1 MGKQQKRTFFKR
13 FRDKFRLIIY
23 NDNTFEEVWYI
34 RLSRFNLMALLS
46 SLLILII
53 GGVFAL
59 VAYTSIRELIP
70 GYPDGNM
77 RRTIYMNAVRLDS
90 LENEIRMRDQY
101 FRNIKALIA
110 GEEPDNLVELT
121 DTSVDNASI
130 DFSTSV
136 EDSILRIQIEE
147 EEQYNLSV
155 FVDDTSPRDL
165 AGIHFFTPVRGL
177 ITQPFNERENHF
189 GTDIGAAQN
198 EVVKAT
204 LDGTVTLAD
213 WTVETGNV
221 IYLQHENN
229 LISVYKHNAELLKQ
243 VGNIVKAGD
252 AIAIIGNSGELTTG
266 PHLHYEVIRYSKQIN
281 PLSIKMLPAGKLTG
295 VQLVAFQKYK
305 EQLDQ
310 QCDNLREVYA
320 KGVETVASG

>member
-1 MGKQQKRTFFKR
+1 MLFIRHRFMGKQKKRSIAKR

-23 NDNTFEEVWYI
+23 NDNTLEEVWYV

-46 SLLILII
+46 TLFILII

-90 LENEIRMRDQY
+90 LENEIRMRDLY
-101 FRNIKALIA
+101 FKTVKALIA
-110 GEEPDNLVELT
+110 GEQPDNLVDLA
-121 DTSVDNASI
+121 DTVQENTSLDFNTSI
-130 DFSTSV
+130 
-136 EDSILRIQIEE
+136 EDSILRVQIEE

-155 FVDDTSPRDL
+155 PVEESSPTDL
-165 AGIHFFTPVRGL
+165 AGIHFFAPVRGL
-177 ITQPFNERENHF
+177 VTQSFNYSENHY
-189 GTDIGAAQN
+189 GTDIGAAHN

-213 WTVETGNV
+213 WTVETGYV
-221 IYLQHENN
+221 IYIQHEHN
-229 LISVYKHNAELLKQ
+229 LISVYKHNSELLKKA
-243 VGNIVKAGD
+243 GNVVKAGD

-266 PHLHYEVIRYSKQIN
+266 PHLHFELWHNGTPIN
-281 PLSIKMLPAGKLTG
+281 P
-295 VQLVAFQKYK
+295 
-305 EQLDQ
+305 
-310 QCDNLREVYA
+310 
-320 KGVETVASG
+320 ETYIVF

>member
-1 MGKQQKRTFFKR
+1 MGKKEKKKPSRS
-13 FRDKFRLIIY
+13 FRDKYRLIIY
-23 NDNTFEEVWYI
+23 NDDTFEEVWYI
-34 RLSRFNLMALLS
+34 RLSRFNLMALTS

-53 GGVFAL
+53 AGVFAL

-101 FRNIKALIA
+101 FRNMKALIA

-121 DTSVDNASI
+121 DTSQDNASI
-130 DFSTSV
+130 DFSSSI

-155 FVDDTSPRDL
+155 LMDEPSPKDL
-165 AGIHFFTPVRGL
+165 AGIHFFAPVRGL
-177 ITQPFNERENHF
+177 VTQSFNASVNHF
-189 GTDIGAAQN
+189 GTDVGAAHN

-213 WTVETGNV
+213 WTVETGYV
-221 IYLQHENN
+221 IYIQHENN
-229 LISVYKHNAELLKQ
+229 LISVYKHNAELLKKA
-243 VGNIVKAGD
+243 GNVVTAGD

-266 PHLHYEVIRYSKQIN
+266 PHLHFELWHNGAPIDPQAYIV
-281 PLSIKMLPAGKLTG
+281 
-295 VQLVAFQKYK
+295 F
-305 EQLDQ
+305 
-310 QCDNLREVYA
+310 
-320 KGVETVASG
+320 